1 VKAKSKTV
9 DDYLASVPPSARD
22 TLAKIR
28 AVIKT
33 TAPEATEKISWGMP
47 TFYHQGGLVGFA
59 AFKNHCSMFV
69 MSGTFLGQFRKELGR
84 YETTKGTIHFP
95 HDKPLPSTLVRKI
108 VRARLAENAQKAE
121 KRKRKL

>member
-33 TAPEATEKISWGMP
+33 TAPEANEKISWGMP

>member
-33 TAPEATEKISWGMP
+33 TAPEEKISWGMP